1 MPVYKLYEEMTYE
14 EMLGWF
20 SYLEQR
26 PFEWRADDRA
36 AKLIQV
42 QGAKEK
48 PWQIFTS
55 LDAIYNP
62 KSNSS
67 KEDGQF
73 DASSFKRS
81 GFFQQLMKA
90 SGGENLAIGG

>member
-1 MPVYKLYEEMTYE
+1 MPVYKIYEEMTYE

-26 PFEWRADDRA
+26 PIEWRADDRA

-42 QGAKEK
+42 QGVKEK
-48 PWQIFTS
+48 PWQLFTS

-62 KSNSS
+62 KIKEEKKGNFDSSN
-67 KEDGQF
+67 
-73 DASSFKRS
+73 FKKS
-81 GFFQQLMKA
+81 GFFQKLSKA
-90 SGGENLAIGG
+90 SGGENLFGN

>member
-26 PFEWRADDRA
+26 PIEWRADDRA

-48 PWQIFTS
+48 PWQIFAS

-62 KSNSS
+62 KVIKQEN
-67 KEDGQF
+67 KF
-73 DASSFKRS
+73 NVNNFKRS
-81 GFFQQLMKA
+81 SFFQKFAQS
-90 SGGENLAIGG
+90 SGGKNLLEAE

>member
-1 MPVYKLYEEMTYE
+1 MPIYKIYEEMTYE

-26 PFEWRADDRA
+26 PIEWRADDRA

-48 PWQIFTS
+48 PWQLFTS

-62 KSNSS
+62 KSKGK
-67 KEDGQF
+67 KEEGEF
-73 DASSFKRS
+73 DANNFKRS
-81 GFFQQLMKA
+81 GFFQQLMRA
-90 SGGENLAIGG
+90 SGGEALK